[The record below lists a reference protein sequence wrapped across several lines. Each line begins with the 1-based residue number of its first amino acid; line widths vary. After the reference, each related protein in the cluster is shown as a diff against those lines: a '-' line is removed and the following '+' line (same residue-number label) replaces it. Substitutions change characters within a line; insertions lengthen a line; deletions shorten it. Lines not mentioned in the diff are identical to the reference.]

1 MRATSQTPVSSQAN
15 SLHNRLEIITSEH
28 TKEDRNH
35 NRPSFD
41 KSVVFEKGRGAT
53 KVTFC
58 WGEEW
63 GTLGDEWLPVS
74 AACQHGGADGLGL
87 RGARSTTTG
96 KKNTL
101 TLICS
106 GLLET
111 RPNYLECI
119 KMSAGQRSCRATHWE
134 TVRGCCWGAL
144 AARR

>member
-1 MRATSQTPVSSQAN
+1 MSSQAN

-41 KSVVFEKGRGAT
+41 KSVVLKKGRGAT

-87 RGARSTTTG
+87 RGARSTTTR
-96 KKNTL
+96 KKNTF
-101 TLICS
+101 TLICLACLKRGRIIWS
-106 GLLET
+106 VSK
-111 RPNYLECI
+111 YLRG
-119 KMSAGQRSCRATHWE
+119 SAAAGQRT
-134 TVRGCCWGAL
+134 GKL
-144 AARR
+144 